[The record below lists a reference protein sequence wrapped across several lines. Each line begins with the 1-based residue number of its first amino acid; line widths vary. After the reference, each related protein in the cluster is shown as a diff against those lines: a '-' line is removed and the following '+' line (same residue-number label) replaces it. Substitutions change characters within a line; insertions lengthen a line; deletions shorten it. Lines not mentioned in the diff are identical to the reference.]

1 VPGGYSWAES
11 VLIGIG
17 MLGRAGEF
25 LKNRIKRNL
34 FFLVSAHR
42 HRHAWTRRCVLQVYL
57 ALLALL
63 VCPQFSLL
71 LIPQETGTNTLRAFF
86 FCAELYLLVLNS
98 AYTEFKIFPKSIF
111 ISMMLCAV
119 SMHASDVC

>member
-25 LKNRIKRNL
+25 LKKKIIRI

-42 HRHAWTRRCVLQVYL
+42 HRHAWTRKCVLQVYL

-63 VCPQFSLL
+63 ACPQFSLL
-71 LIPQETGTNTLRAFF
+71 LIPHRDW
-86 FCAELYLLVLNS
+86 Y
-98 AYTEFKIFPKSIF
+98 
-111 ISMMLCAV
+111 
-119 SMHASDVC
+119 